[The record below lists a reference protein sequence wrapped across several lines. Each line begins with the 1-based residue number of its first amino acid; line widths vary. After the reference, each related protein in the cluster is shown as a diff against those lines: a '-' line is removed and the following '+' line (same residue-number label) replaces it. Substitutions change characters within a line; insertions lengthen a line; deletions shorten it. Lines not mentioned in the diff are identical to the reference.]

1 MAGVA
6 IRDSLKV
13 VLVLGL
19 RLRERAS
26 RCELSDH
33 TSRPQARSLDIGD
46 RLFGDALLLVARIEN
61 GRSVAES
68 KVVAL
73 TIARRR
79 IVNLEEE
86 VDQRAV
92 ADPVRIKN
100 DLDPFRMGSAT
111 TIGRG

>member
-1 MAGVA
+1 MLNHDPV
-6 IRDSLKV
+6 LK
-13 VLVLGL
+13 
-19 RLRERAS
+19 RLA
-26 RCELSDH
+26 
-33 TSRPQARSLDIGD
+33 
-46 RLFGDALLLVARIEN
+46 

-68 KVVAL
+68 KAVAL

-86 VDQRAV
+86 LDQRAV

-100 DLDPFRMGSAT
+100 DLDPFRMGSVT